1 MDGFDD
7 AFGAAPPEVDPAAE
21 FLAKEQEELADLGE
35 DLGFGLAA
43 PPVSSPVE
51 DFVNEVPKEEPPV
64 ENGFEHVLVEGFGM
78 ETKNQ
83 TEDFGADFQT
93 EDFGAGYESTLPST
107 SEPFEVEETTRDFS
121 ALSMSKPEPECI
133 ARWKIEQ
140 EERLKAKDQDEEKK
154 KEELKQQALQELQDW
169 YKHYEE
175 QLGKTKAANREEQK
189 EFVAEVNNI
198 APGSEWE
205 RVATHCDFNA
215 KVNKNVKD
223 VSRMRSILL
232 QLKQSPPTRD

>member
-43 PPVSSPVE
+43 PPVASPVE

-64 ENGFEHVLVEGFGM
+64 ENG
-78 ETKNQ
+78 
-83 TEDFGADFQT
+83 
-93 EDFGAGYESTLPST
+93 
-107 SEPFEVEETTRDFS
+107 FEVEETTRDFS